1 MSDNEEDMLFG
12 RNRQSVEDIEANLQD
27 IFWQQ
32 PSAYLDSSGQP
43 CINADDIVD
52 VIREFSRRYGGEDL
66 MSDFE
71 IQSLRRLLDDHP
83 NLMCTPN
90 TLIQF
95 VAHKVGPSSER
106 ENAGEEEERGRT
118 AELIEGASSDRS
130 SSNESTGTRRAT
142 SRPPAP
148 PPPQTPVAARPSVF
162 DRRQRSTPIAQANP
176 PSSFSHRRPM
186 PASRRRSIDGA
197 TSDSERS
204 GLSVSTGRRRA
215 PSNPP
220 DPSSSTSPPKTFS
233 RPHSRT
239 ASQPHPDYTP
249 TQVFSAPV
257 RRNGHSHSPKD
268 ESFPRSR
275 SSPSPP
281 PRSPSP
287 NSDSGSNSDE
297 DGDSSLIR
305 EYHSNRTL
313 SMASIDSESREE
325 VLSRTLTETQRK
337 LQEAEASYQRKISEN
352 ESDIDELQTR
362 LQDMRADLN
371 NMRRQ
376 EKELKTKE
384 SQNHIQIQALE
395 AEVARLQKSLESVKN
410 QANDLREKWQDQIQI
425 ADRYRDDLRQR
436 EKDVAELQEHIAG
449 HQQEAE
455 KHTAVI
461 ASYEDRLVVMQEYV
475 EQLRQAQEE
484 LIGQKNE
491 NMALKETIDRMRFE
505 MDELR
510 ASQPSGLLMDPATK
524 AIGRPPSERGSVG
537 KSLGAEMLG
546 KMKFGYRGAG
556 EDDGEEHEEDSEDG
570 NTTIEEETVVE
581 SSDDEFQTETVITR
595 RKRVKKGGKTEQ
607 IIEKSYTDNG
617 VQHDDSMFASR
628 TSEGGVQTDVVAVEK
643 EVQIVHVDRII
654 ELEKQAAP
662 RDMSTAE
669 IQTDNVDPEVKT
681 VYVDRIVELE
691 KEVEVFRE
699 RQRNLVDLS
708 VQTDV
713 SAEQVE
719 VKPEPQPASD
729 APPAY
734 EEDEEERITRK
745 LHPHLALSPKG
756 ISREAL
762 EEWRNLKEETGVDCL
777 VIERL
782 LESAAGSSSSSA
794 ASTSDASAPRRRSR
808 FYNIY
813 NTYIY
818 PESTPGGLN
827 RPQFSWVHL
836 SVGVLS
842 TAIVFY
848 LSSAAQA
855 PQYQMIPGGPT
866 VYDREAWNAFNRLA
880 GGSEGMLTNVGA
892 GDGTEAVWSF
902 LRRGVNGAAMYA
914 RGWPT

>member
-1 MSDNEEDMLFG
+1 MADNEKDMLFG
-12 RNRQSVEDIEANLQD
+12 RNRQSVEDIEANLQE
-27 IFWQQ
+27 IYWQQ
-32 PSAYLDSSGQP
+32 PGAYLDASGQP
-43 CINADDIVD
+43 CINADNLVD

-71 IQSLRRLLDDHP
+71 IQSLQQLLEAHP
-83 NLMCTPN
+83 NLTCTPA
-90 TLIQF
+90 TLIMF
-95 VAHKVGPSSER
+95 VAHKVGPRSQR
-106 ENAGEEEERGRT
+106 ESTGEDAEEEEERGRT

-204 GLSVSTGRRRA
+204 GLSASTGRRRA

-257 RRNGHSHSPKD
+257 RRNGHSHSSSED

-395 AEVARLQKSLESVKN
+395 AEVARLQKSLEAVKN

-436 EKDVAELQEHIAG
+436 EKDVAELQEHLAG

-455 KHTAVI
+455 KHTVVI
-461 ASYEDRLVVMQEYV
+461 ASYEERLVAMQELV

-556 EDDGEEHEEDSEDG
+556 EDDGEEHEDDSEDG

-581 SSDDEFQTETVITR
+581 SSDDEFQTETIVTR

-607 IIEKSYTDNG
+607 IIEKSYCDNG
-617 VQHDDSMFASR
+617 VQHDDSMFAAR

-669 IQTDNVDPEVKT
+669 TQTDNVDPEIKT

-691 KEVEVFRE
+691 KE
-699 RQRNLVDLS
+699 
-708 VQTDV
+708 
-713 SAEQVE
+713 VE

-745 LHPHLALSPKG
+745 LHPHLTLSPKG

-827 RPQFSWVHL
+827 RPQFSWIHL